1 MTAALDAAQRTALSH
16 LIQRARSLLELD
28 LASTLEGEFGIHRSD
43 GRIEAAQALSLDAS
57 HATVRS
63 DLLDVIAYLC
73 SEGETESAAVE
84 RMIREAAFTHVNRL
98 VALRVAEGLGVL
110 PEAIRYGLAS
120 QGFRDFAEIAPASAG
135 EEWERFRLF
144 VRICAD
150 ELSADVPALFDP
162 RNPLLELEPST
173 AAFSELVELFVAADE
188 TIWSAPD
195 TLGWSYQFFNTAEE
209 RKDMRE
215 SSAPRNSR
223 ELAVRNQFFTPSYV
237 VKFLVQNGLGA
248 HLAASFPALADEMP
262 MLVEAPQRRSDP
274 IDLREVSALDPA
286 CGSGHFL
293 LGAYDVLEAA
303 WKLAGVQP
311 EDAAPDI
318 VRSLWGIDID
328 PRATQIA
335 QAAVI
340 LRARRHCRV
349 PLPKPNVICARS
361 LPTGPEADALVA
373 SLPPHVGRVV
383 QAIADELVMAPM
395 LGPLLKIEER
405 LDQEVSDAFGTG
417 EIEGTL
423 SEGFSEDDA
432 ANIEALV
439 LEALATI
446 ADQTTSTASQRLFA
460 AEAHDAVRFVE
471 AMGRRYTACL
481 MNPPFGD
488 PVPATRHHLKKA
500 FPANSTRTADLF
512 ASFVDRGRSLIEA
525 SGSLGA
531 ITTRAGLFLQSYDR
545 WREEVFLDNGSIVLA
560 DLGFGVMEQAMVEAC
575 AYVLR
580 LPREVNGSLKA
591 FSLLD
596 STDRSAGLHALIAEY
611 RSGSCPRQ
619 SYDVPVARLE
629 AIPGAR
635 VAYWAGATI
644 GALFARLPKLDS
656 GDTVVRRGLQTG
668 DDFRFIRLDWE
679 LGADDDA
686 GARWRPFA
694 KGGSYKPY
702 VPDSHLRADWKDGG
716 AHVTE
721 FAGSVVPSPQL
732 YFKGGGTWTYRTN
745 SAFAP
750 RILQEGVIFSS
761 KGPGIIGGEPC
772 WLIAYLNSRVARA
785 CVETMVAA
793 GETTTSG
800 SASRS
805 YDTGLVGLIPT
816 PRYDDRLDGAVDS
829 LWASLVD
836 LARRDSWADEPLRTF
851 VFDSTP
857 LKGVDTE
864 SVESVV
870 ATIELQTLRAATSV
884 IHRVDDLDEL
894 LLEIICEQAGL
905 NGVDLDTALRQTVGA
920 PLSKGSGSLAI
931 EDLARLWRED
941 LDSLIDELVDVYGGS
956 RNVANLSFHA
966 HRRLEVIS
974 HALEVAPEAIVDLLT
989 SSGIVSPE
997 FRLAFAERFISWLV
1011 ARAFGRDQ
1019 DRNSG
1024 KGVESLFALQQRP
1037 PRANDAPDVL
1047 LDQEDHPLDLTDRL
1061 VQLAE
1066 ATHLSGA
1073 LADSLAVCSTSRSL
1087 RAYLQR
1093 TFFGQHLTMYSMS
1106 RRKAPIY
1113 WQLQVPSRKWGVW
1126 LYMPRLSREMLF
1138 AVVRETE
1145 QRQRLAEQ
1153 RIANLQREYDD
1164 GGAGRTLAVVSKEL
1178 DAEQSLAVE
1187 LVAFRNEAERIATL
1201 GWEPDLDDGAV
1212 LNAAP
1217 LASLFP
1223 AWKDAAK
1230 YRTELRQG
1238 KYRWS
1243 TVSKYADQL

>member
-1 MTAALDAAQRTALSH
+1 MTAALDVAQRTALSN
-16 LIQRARSLLELD
+16 LIQKARSLLEVD
-28 LASTLEGEFGIHRSD
+28 LALTLEGDYGIHRSD
-43 GRIEAAQALSLDAS
+43 GRIEEGGALALDAS
-57 HATVRS
+57 QAAVRI
-63 DLLDVIAYLC
+63 DLLDIVAFLR
-73 SEGETESAAVE
+73 SEGETEPAAVE
-84 RMIREAAFTHVNRL
+84 RLIREAAFTHVNRL
-98 VALRVAEGLGVL
+98 VALRVAEGLGIL
-110 PEAIRYGLAS
+110 PEAIGNGLAS
-120 QGFRDFAEIAPASAG
+120 QGFRDFAEIAPASAD

-150 ELSADVPALFDP
+150 ELSVDVPALFDP

-173 AAFSELVELFVAADE
+173 AAFSELIELSVAADK

-195 TLGWSYQFFNTAEE
+195 ALGWSYQFFNSAEE
-209 RKDMRE
+209 RKEMRE

-237 VKFLVQNGLGA
+237 VEFLVQNGLGA
-248 HLAASFPALADEMP
+248 HLAASFPALADELP
-262 MLVEAPQRRSDP
+262 LLVEVPESRAEP

-303 WKLAGVQP
+303 WRHAGVQP
-311 EDAAPDI
+311 DEAAPDI

-340 LRARRHCRV
+340 LRARRHCRT

-361 LPTGPEADALVA
+361 LSAGPETDDLIAALP
-373 SLPPHVGRVV
+373 SHVGRVV
-383 QAIADELVMAPM
+383 QAIADELVMAPV

-405 LDQEVSDAFGTG
+405 LDRGARDAFGTG
-417 EIEGTL
+417 QVEGTL
-423 SEGFSEDDA
+423 SEGLSEDNT
-432 ANIEALV
+432 ANVESLV
-439 LEALATI
+439 LETLAAI

-460 AEAHDAVRFVE
+460 AEAYDAVRFVE
-471 AMGRRYTACL
+471 AMNRRYTACL

-488 PVPATRHHLKKA
+488 PVPATRDHLKKA
-500 FPANSTRTADLF
+500 YPANSTRTADLF
-512 ASFVDRGRSLIEA
+512 ASFVDRGRSLVEA
-525 SGSLGA
+525 GGSLGA

-545 WREEVFLDNGSIVLA
+545 WRQEVFLDNGSIVLA

-580 LPREVNGSLKA
+580 LPREASGSLKA
-591 FSLLD
+591 FSVLD
-596 STDRSAGLHALIAEY
+596 STDRPAGLHALIEEH
-611 RSGSCPRQ
+611 RSGSCPPQ
-619 SYDVPVARLE
+619 FYDVPVARLE

-635 VAYWAGATI
+635 VAYWAGVTI
-644 GALFARLPKLDS
+644 GALFEKLSGLDS

-679 LGADDDA
+679 LAEDDDA
-686 GARWRPFA
+686 EARWRPFA
-694 KGGSYKPY
+694 KGGPYKPY
-702 VPDSHLRADWKDGG
+702 IPDSHLRADWKDDG
-716 AHVTE
+716 AYVTD

-750 RILQEGVIFSS
+750 RVLQEDVIFSS
-761 KGPGIIGGEPC
+761 KGPGIIGGNPR
-772 WLIAYLNSRVARA
+772 WLVAYLNSRVART

-816 PRYDDRLDGAVDS
+816 PRYDDRLDGVVES

-836 LARRDSWADEPLRTF
+836 LASCGSWADEPLRTF
-851 VFDSTP
+851 TLHP
-857 LKGVDTE
+857 TLLKGVDAE
-864 SVESVV
+864 SVETVV
-870 ATIELQTLRAATSV
+870 AMFELQTLRAATSV
-884 IHRVDDLDEL
+884 IHRVDHLDEI
-894 LLEIICEQAGL
+894 LLEVVCEQAGL
-905 NGVDLDTALRQTVGA
+905 QGADLDAALRQTVGA
-920 PLSKGSGSLAI
+920 PLSKGTGSLATD
-931 EDLARLWRED
+931 DLTRLWGED
-941 LDSLIDELVDVYGGS
+941 LDSLIDELVDAYGGS

-974 HALEVAPEAIVDLLT
+974 HALEVAPGAIVDSLASLGT
-989 SSGIVSPE
+989 VSPE
-997 FRLAFAERFISWLV
+997 FRLAFAERFMSWLV
-1011 ARAFGRDQ
+1011 AKTFGRDKEP
-1019 DRNSG
+1019 DFHE
-1024 KGVESLFALQQRP
+1024 GVESIFILQERP
-1037 PRANDAPDVL
+1037 PRADDAPDVL
-1047 LDQEDHPLDLTDRL
+1047 LDQEGHPFDLTDRL
-1061 VQLAE
+1061 AQLAD
-1066 ATHLSGA
+1066 AAHLSGA

-1087 RAYLQR
+1087 RAYIQR
-1093 TFFGQHLTMYSMS
+1093 MFFGQHLTMYSMS

-1113 WQLQVPSRKWGVW
+1113 WQLQVPSKKWGIW

-1153 RIANLQREYDD
+1153 RIATLQREYDD
-1164 GGAGRTLAVVSKEL
+1164 GSAGRTIAAVSKEL
-1178 DAEQSLAVE
+1178 DAEQKLAVE
-1187 LVAFRNEAERIATL
+1187 LVTFRDEAERIANL

-1230 YRTELRQG
+1230 YRKELKQG
-1238 KYRWS
+1238 KHTWS